1 MKIALVGPPL
11 SGKTTLFS
19 ALTGLSAA
27 DAAAKGPEPVA
38 VVKVP
43 DPRVDRLAEIFKPK
57 KKTPAT
63 IEFTEMAGIAAGEGH
78 KGGFTEQFL
87 GKLRTADALLLV
99 VRGFADPAV
108 PHPRESVDPVRDLRD
123 VETEFLL
130 SDLAVI
136 EKRFDRL
143 EKDIAA
149 KKNERDIRE
158 LAVLKVCRAALEE
171 ERPLRLLPFKP
182 DEEVLIRGYRFLSQK
197 PLIVALNLDEKD
209 IRREAEVLAPFKPWT
224 EQANTDVVGLSAKIE
239 MELRELPED
248 ELRAFLADYGIDR
261 PARDK
266 LIAETY
272 RLMGLLSF
280 FTVGPDEVK
289 AWTIRDGTK
298 ALSAAGEIHSD
309 IERGFIRAEVV
320 TYDDFIAGGGTIA
333 ECRTRGTLR
342 LEGKEYPVHDGDI
355 INFRFAV

>member
-1 MKIALVGPPL
+1 MKICLVGPPL

-43 DPRVDRLAEIFKPK
+43 DERVDRLAEIFKPK
-57 KKTPAT
+57 KKTLAT
-63 IEFTEMAGIAAGEGH
+63 IEFTELAGISAGETH
-78 KGGFTEQFL
+78 KSGFSEQFL

-99 VRGFADPAV
+99 VRNFTDPAV

-123 VETEFLL
+123 VEAELLL

-136 EKRFDRL
+136 EKRFERL
-143 EKDIAA
+143 EKEIAA
-149 KKNERDIRE
+149 KKSDHDIRE
-158 LAVLKVCRAALEE
+158 LAVLKVCRAHLEE
-171 ERPLRLLPFKP
+171 ERPLRLLEFKP
-182 DEEVLIRGYRFLSQK
+182 DEELLIRGYRFLSQK
-197 PLIVALNLDEKD
+197 PLIIAANLDESD
-209 IRREAEVLAPFKPWT
+209 IRREAEVLAVFKPWA
-224 EQANTDVVGLSAKIE
+224 EQANTDVIGLSAKIE
-239 MELRELPED
+239 MELRELPEA
-248 ELRAFLADYGIDR
+248 ELKAFLADYGIER
-261 PARDK
+261 PVRDK

-289 AWTIRDGTK
+289 AWTIRNGTK

-320 TYDDFIAGGGTIA
+320 PYDDFIAVGSIA

-342 LEGKEYPVHDGDI
+342 LEGKEYPVRDGDI
-355 INFRFAV
+355 INFRFAI

>member
-1 MKIALVGPPL
+1 MKICLVGEPL

-19 ALTGLSAA
+19 ALTGLSPE

-43 DPRVDRLAEIFKPK
+43 DDRVERLAEIFKPK

-63 IEFTEMAGIAAGEGH
+63 IEFTELAGIAAGDGR
-78 KGGFTEQFL
+78 KTGFSEQFL
-87 GKLRTADALLLV
+87 GKLRTAEALLLV
-99 VRGFADPAV
+99 VRSFRDPAV
-108 PHPRESVDPVRDLRD
+108 PHPRETVDPVRDLRD
-123 VETEFLL
+123 VETELLL

-136 EKRFDRL
+136 EKRFERL
-143 EKDIAA
+143 EKEIAA
-149 KKNERDIRE
+149 RKNERDVRE
-158 LAVLKVCRAALEE
+158 LAVLKTCRASLEE
-171 ERPLRLLPFKP
+171 ERPLRLQEFRP
-182 DEEVLIRGYRFLSQK
+182 DEELLIRGYRFLTQK
-197 PLIVALNLDEKD
+197 PLIVAVNLDEND
-209 IRREAEVLAPFKPWT
+209 IRRESEALAPFRAWV
-224 EQANTDVVGLSAKIE
+224 EQPHTAVIALSAKIE
-239 MELRELPED
+239 MELRQLPED
-248 ELRAFLADYGIDR
+248 ELRAFLADYGIAR

-272 RLMGLLSF
+272 RLMGLISF

-298 ALSAAGEIHSD
+298 AVSAAGEIHSD

-320 TYDDFIAGGGTIA
+320 PFDDFIAVGSIP

-342 LEGKEYPVHDGDI
+342 LEGKDYPVRDGDI